1 MSLSISAPTCQ
12 TLAEPTQPPP
22 AIAAAIVQL
31 TGYGTG
37 FLKAYFSKIV
47 LGKGRDINEEI
58 EIRKGKNEN
67 L

>member
-1 MSLSISAPTCQ
+1 MAGALVATKDLDIACR
-12 TLAEPTQPPP
+12 
-22 AIAAAIVQL
+22 AIAAAMVQL

-37 FLKAYFSKIV
+37 FLKAWFSKIL